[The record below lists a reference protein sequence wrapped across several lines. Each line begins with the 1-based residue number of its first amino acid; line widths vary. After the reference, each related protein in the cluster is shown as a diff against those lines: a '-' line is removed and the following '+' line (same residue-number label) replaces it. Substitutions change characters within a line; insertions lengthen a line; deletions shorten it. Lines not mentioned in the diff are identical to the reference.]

1 MISAKIKVE
10 SSEETASNLEKE
22 NKELLLNKAKL
33 ETSLADALLGKV
45 KGQTLAGQEHNQVNN
60 KNLGK
65 QDRPSDSSHE
75 ELSTAT
81 NQASPAQ
88 QDGNKKQ
95 NSNRKK

>member
-45 KGQTLAGQEHNQVNN
+45 KGQTLAGQEHNRVDN
-60 KNLGK
+60 KNLAE

-75 ELSTAT
+75 ELSTAK